1 MNRLGEPESAGAALM
16 LGQVAESEI
25 TVKTVFSTSD
35 VHPRDRF
42 DYWHGVACANIVDHE
57 SHPEC
62 RHNFEA
68 KLQSGVV
75 ADTGLVLFENSPM
88 TAFHLPQH
96 VKKVNSDELFVCRQ
110 LAGSVVLE
118 QDCREVILCSGDIAL
133 IDPRLPYGAKFSAGS
148 RLLLLKFPRR
158 LLEARIGGT
167 QEMTACSIKPSAA
180 EVGLTSAFLG
190 ALPAYAGELDPTAAD
205 VVQEQVIALIA
216 LSLAKAL
223 GPSPSR
229 ISAAKSIALLK
240 VRAAIESRLND
251 PNLDANTVAAAAGVS
266 VRYANAL
273 LSNEDT
279 TIMRFVQARRL
290 ARCRKALEDPLQEH
304 RTISEIAYAW
314 GFSDMTHF
322 GRRFRAAYGVLPGE
336 CRRLARAPASTR
348 RPCRGLRAD

>member
-1 MNRLGEPESAGAALM
+1 LNRLPELESAGAALI
-16 LGQVAESEI
+16 LGRVVESEI
-25 TVKTVFSTSD
+25 TVKTVFSTLD

-62 RHNFEA
+62 RQTFEA
-68 KLQSGVV
+68 ELQSGVV
-75 ADTGLVLFENSPM
+75 ADIGLVLFKNSPM
-88 TAFHLPQH
+88 TVFRSPQH
-96 VKKVNSDELFVCRQ
+96 VKKVNSDELFVGRQ
-110 LAGSVVLE
+110 LAGSLVLE
-118 QDCREVILCSGDIAL
+118 QDCREVILGSGDIAL

-167 QEMTACSIKPSAA
+167 QGMTACSIKPSAA
-180 EVGLTSAFLG
+180 EARLTSAFLA
-190 ALPAYAGELDPTAAD
+190 ALPACAGELDLTAAE
-205 VVQEQVIALIA
+205 VVQEQVIDLVA

-223 GPSPSR
+223 ERSAPR

-240 VRAAIESRLND
+240 VRAAIESRLTD
-251 PNLDANTVAAAAGVS
+251 PDLDANTVAAAAGVS
-266 VRYANAL
+266 VRYANAV

-279 TIMRFVQARRL
+279 TIMRLVQARRL
-290 ARCRKALEDPLQEH
+290 ARCRRALEEPLQAH

-336 CRRLARAPASTR
+336 CRRLARAT
-348 RPCRGLRAD
+348 